1 MAYGSS
7 MMIIII
13 SKSVKRIC
21 RWVGFTLQRKTIHR
35 MECMMYSLL
44 TSSLRHPKR
53 QNSQIEGTLRCLC
66 IIQAIIIKKLKK
78 YNSLS

>member
-1 MAYGSS
+1 
-7 MMIIII
+7 
-13 SKSVKRIC
+13 
-21 RWVGFTLQRKTIHR
+21 

-53 QNSQIEGTLRCLC
+53 LNSQIEETLRCLC

-78 YNSLS
+78 YNSLSYLIQMRLFLVTFAA

>member
-1 MAYGSS
+1 
-7 MMIIII
+7 
-13 SKSVKRIC
+13 
-21 RWVGFTLQRKTIHR
+21 

-78 YNSLS
+78 NNSESLLIQMQLFLVTFAA